1 MSFLIFITLAL
12 TAALVYFYLQHLK
25 LKREEYI
32 RMFDL
37 PRGLYEGLRKRR
49 PELTLKECQL
59 VAHALRQFFVAH
71 LRSGRKY
78 VSMPSQVADD
88 LWHEFI
94 LHTRHYEKF
103 CQAAFGKFLHH
114 TPAAVIGAEKKSNE
128 GLRRVW
134 YFTCQQ
140 ENINPRNPTRLPLLF
155 ALDTKLNIANGFR
168 YSPDCRPLRA
178 GDATVSTGV
187 IYCGSDFSSASFD
200 GGTDGFGDSSS
211 SSGNSGGDGGSSCGG
226 GGCGGGDCGS

>member
-1 MSFLIFITLAL
+1 MPFLLFL
-12 TAALVYFYLQHLK
+12 TAALAAALVYVYARHLK

-32 RMFDL
+32 RTFDL

-49 PELTLKECQL
+49 PELSLKECQL
-59 VAHALRQFFVAH
+59 TAHALRQFFVAH

-78 VSMPSQVADD
+78 VSMPSQAADD

-94 LHTRHYEKF
+94 LYTRHYEKF
-103 CQAAFGKFLHH
+103 CQAAFGRFLHH
-114 TPAAVIGAEKKSNE
+114 TPAAVIGVEKKSNE

-134 YFTCQQ
+134 FYTCQQ

-155 ALDTKLNIANGFR
+155 ALDSKLKIANGFH

-178 GDATVSTGV
+178 GDGTAANTGV
-187 IYCGSDFSSASFD
+187 IYCGSDFSSSSFD
-200 GGTDGFGDSSS
+200 GSTDGFGDSSGGAGD
-211 SSGNSGGDGGSSCGG
+211 SGGGDGGCGG
-226 GGCGGGDCGS
+226 GGCGGCGS